1 MICSNCNTQN
11 VEGSM
16 FCANCGAPLNSNNQ
30 VNPTNNQMPTNN
42 QNMADVSSNIDSNIN
57 SNVSSETN
65 LNTVNMVDTNNNAN
79 NGVVN
84 GFTNTVNSTNNVNQV
99 SEPMLAQSVSNVQN
113 DAPNM
118 AQNDVPNM
126 DQNYQNVNNNS
137 LNNQNV
143 VQEQNGK
150 KKNILPFVIGG
161 IAILLVLILVIVFV
175 VIANPSAMSVFK
187 SNTNKLSKTLSN
199 NLSGKYNSVTTN
211 LEVTPKIS
219 NTGSSDIEK
228 VINKVNFKLSAATDY
243 KNKKF
248 DYKIAANY
256 NNNSLINAEAVYD
269 KDMYLSLGDL
279 YSKSIK
285 VSDDSFSDVFKKTG
299 DENTKIV
306 IEKITN
312 AFNKSLKKEYFS
324 KSKEKIDVN
333 GKSINAKVYTM
344 KMTDDNV
351 KEILKSMTETLK
363 KDDKFIE
370 AASKVF
376 DESKSSIKNSLNLED
391 YSSSLIPSGK
401 NVSISIYTKG
411 LFHKFVKLK
420 LSYDDSSYE
429 FTSLDNDNYN
439 FVMSEDG
446 VSLSF
451 DIKYSYEYNKAVNID
466 KASDFVSSDDLSTS
480 DLTTIYNK
488 LKENKAY
495 KELTNDLGYDLEK
508 LIGAYTGS
516 GSSDYDSDSDYDW
529 DSDSDSDYDYSEYG
543 YESY

>member
-16 FCANCGAPLNSNNQ
+16 FCAKCGAPLNSNNQ
-30 VNPTNNQMPTNN
+30 VNPTNNQIPVNN

-65 LNTVNMVDTNNNAN
+65 LNTVNMVDTNNNTN
-79 NGVVN
+79 NGIVN
-84 GFTNTVNSTNNVNQV
+84 GFTNTENSTNNVGQVNQV
-99 SEPMLAQSVSNVQN
+99 NEPMLAQSVSNV
-113 DAPNM
+113 P
-118 AQNDVPNM
+118 NDVPNM
-126 DQNYQNVNNNS
+126 AQDYQNVNNNS

-143 VQEQNGK
+143 VQEENGK

-175 VIANPSAMSVFK
+175 VVANPSAMSVFK

-199 NLSGKYNSVTTN
+199 NLSGKYDSVTTN

-228 VINKVNFKLSAATDY
+228 VINKVNFKLSTATDY

-256 NNNSLINAEAVYD
+256 NNNSLINVEAVYD

-324 KSKEKIDVN
+324 KSKEKINVN

-363 KDDKFIE
+363 NDDKFIE

-411 LFHKFVKLK
+411 LFNKFVKLK

-446 VSLSF
+446 VNLSF

-495 KELTNDLGYDLEK
+495 KELTKDLGYDLEK

-516 GSSDYDSDSDYDW
+516 GSSDYDWDSDSDSDYDW

>member
-16 FCANCGAPLNSNNQ
+16 FCAKCGAPLNSNNQ

-42 QNMADVSSNIDSNIN
+42 QIPVNNQNMSDASNNIDSNIN

-65 LNTVNMVDTNNNAN
+65 LNAVNMVDTNNNTN
-79 NGVVN
+79 NGIVN
-84 GFTNTVNSTNNVNQV
+84 GFTNTVNSTNNVGQVNQV
-99 SEPMLAQSVSNVQN
+99 NEPMLAQSVSNV
-113 DAPNM
+113 P
-118 AQNDVPNM
+118 NDVPNM
-126 DQNYQNVNNNS
+126 AQDYQNVNNNS

-143 VQEQNGK
+143 VQEENGK

-175 VIANPSAMSVFK
+175 VVANPSAMSVFK

-199 NLSGKYNSVTTN
+199 NLSGKYDSVTTN

-228 VINKVNFKLSAATDY
+228 VINKVNFKLSTATDY

-256 NNNSLINAEAVYD
+256 NNNSLINVEAVYD

-324 KSKEKIDVN
+324 KSKEKINVN

-363 KDDKFIE
+363 NDDKFIE

-411 LFHKFVKLK
+411 LFNKFVKLK

-446 VSLSF
+446 VNLSF

-495 KELTNDLGYDLEK
+495 KELTKDLGYDLEK

-516 GSSDYDSDSDYDW
+516 GSSDYDW

>member
-1 MICSNCNTQN
+1 
-11 VEGSM
+11 
-16 FCANCGAPLNSNNQ
+16 
-30 VNPTNNQMPTNN
+30 
-42 QNMADVSSNIDSNIN
+42 
-57 SNVSSETN
+57 
-65 LNTVNMVDTNNNAN
+65 
-79 NGVVN
+79 
-84 GFTNTVNSTNNVNQV
+84 
-99 SEPMLAQSVSNVQN
+99 
-113 DAPNM
+113 
-118 AQNDVPNM
+118 
-126 DQNYQNVNNNS
+126 
-137 LNNQNV
+137 
-143 VQEQNGK
+143 
-150 KKNILPFVIGG
+150 
-161 IAILLVLILVIVFV
+161 
-175 VIANPSAMSVFK
+175 
-187 SNTNKLSKTLSN
+187 
-199 NLSGKYNSVTTN
+199 
-211 LEVTPKIS
+211 
-219 NTGSSDIEK
+219 
-228 VINKVNFKLSAATDY
+228 
-243 KNKKF
+243 
-248 DYKIAANY
+248 
-256 NNNSLINAEAVYD
+256 
-269 KDMYLSLGDL
+269 
-279 YSKSIK
+279 
-285 VSDDSFSDVFKKTG
+285 
-299 DENTKIV
+299 
-306 IEKITN
+306 
-312 AFNKSLKKEYFS
+312 
-324 KSKEKIDVN
+324 
-333 GKSINAKVYTM
+333 M

>member
-16 FCANCGAPLNSNNQ
+16 FCAKCGAPLNSNNQ
-30 VNPTNNQMPTNN
+30 VNPTNNQIPVNN

-65 LNTVNMVDTNNNAN
+65 LNAVNMVDTNNDTN
-79 NGVVN
+79 NGIVN
-84 GFTNTVNSTNNVNQV
+84 DFTNTVNSSNNVGQVNQV
-99 SEPMLAQSVSNVQN
+99 NEPMLAQSVSNV
-113 DAPNM
+113 P
-118 AQNDVPNM
+118 NDVPNM
-126 DQNYQNVNNNS
+126 AQDYQNVNNNS

-143 VQEQNGK
+143 VQEENGK

-175 VIANPSAMSVFK
+175 VVANPSAMSVFK

-199 NLSGKYNSVTTN
+199 NLSGKYDSVTTN

-228 VINKVNFKLSAATDY
+228 VINKVNFKLSTATDY

-256 NNNSLINAEAVYD
+256 NNNSLINVEAVYD

-324 KSKEKIDVN
+324 KSKEKINVN

-351 KEILKSMTETLK
+351 KKILKSMTETLK
-363 KDDKFIE
+363 NDDKFIE

-411 LFHKFVKLK
+411 LFNKFVKLK

-446 VSLSF
+446 VNLSF

-495 KELTNDLGYDLEK
+495 KELTKDLGYDLEK

-516 GSSDYDSDSDYDW
+516 GSSDYDWDSDSDSDYDW
-529 DSDSDSDYDYSEYG
+529 DSNSDSDYDYSEYG

>member
-16 FCANCGAPLNSNNQ
+16 FCAKCGAPLNSNNQ
-30 VNPTNNQMPTNN
+30 VNPTNNQIPVNN

-65 LNTVNMVDTNNNAN
+65 LNAVNMVDTNNNTN
-79 NGVVN
+79 NGIVN
-84 GFTNTVNSTNNVNQV
+84 DFTNTVNSTNNVGQVNQV
-99 SEPMLAQSVSNVQN
+99 NEPMLAQSVSNV
-113 DAPNM
+113 P
-118 AQNDVPNM
+118 NDVPNM
-126 DQNYQNVNNNS
+126 AQDYQNVNNNS

-143 VQEQNGK
+143 VQEENGK

-175 VIANPSAMSVFK
+175 VVANPSAMSVFK

-199 NLSGKYNSVTTN
+199 NLSGKYDSVTTN

-228 VINKVNFKLSAATDY
+228 VINKVNFKLSTATDY

-256 NNNSLINAEAVYD
+256 NNNSLINVEAVYD

-324 KSKEKIDVN
+324 KSKEKINVN

-363 KDDKFIE
+363 NDDKFIE

-411 LFHKFVKLK
+411 LFNKFVKLK

-495 KELTNDLGYDLEK
+495 KELTKDLGYDLEK

-516 GSSDYDSDSDYDW
+516 GSSDYDWDSDSDSDYDW